1 MSKKRKT
8 RREKIIAASRIPS
21 LNYSF
26 ETLLPELHI
35 RETVEQTKAPVQT
48 TAAAY
53 AHVIKD
59 IRYTIFATSLIAAI
73 NIILFI
79 LLKFQFV
86 KFFGMEF

>member
-48 TAAAY
+48 TAATY

-59 IRYTIFATSLIAAI
+59 IRYTLFATSLIAVI
-73 NIILFI
+73 NIVLFI
-79 LLKFQFV
+79 ALKSKYV
-86 KFFGMEF
+86 RFFGI